1 MKNFVW
7 FSLVLAIAGAVYE
20 LFQMSKGMDAVV
32 ISGLAVAV
40 AFMAVYILRG
50 KQE

>member
-1 MKNFVW
+1 MKNFVVL
-7 FSLVLAIAGAVYE
+7 SLVIAIGAAIYE
-20 LFQMSKGMDAVV
+20 FFQMSKGMDAIV